1 MAEDI
6 RLSVGADTTQME
18 SQIAN
23 AARKATVV
31 IRPTIDSKGLEKISA
46 PLGRI
51 TGQAD
56 EFSKSMEA
64 ANARVLAFGASVGVL
79 NAVAKSFQNIVI
91 ASTQVEASLKEIQV
105 ATGETSGNLER
116 LGKGIFEVARSTG
129 LSFKQAS
136 EATLEFARQGGTLED
151 SLMKAKAALVLTR
164 TTGLDA
170 AEAVKGLTAAVLSF
184 NQVGLDYETV
194 VNKLA
199 AVDTKFAVSSRD
211 LIEGISRS
219 ASVAQE
225 AGVSFDELTA
235 LITTLQE
242 KTARGGAVIGNALKT
257 IFQRVQTTENLDYIR
272 NLGIA
277 VNDVSGDILPATTII
292 KKLADEFQNLDSA
305 TRKGLLIKIG
315 GGFQIDKLAALLNDI
330 SNANGTFNRSL
341 EQSSNAGNQ
350 GFKKLDELNK
360 TVQASFDRLT
370 TSGTQFAAT
379 IGKVAFSDD
388 FRSILNKTSSF
399 LESLNESISGGE
411 EGGATI
417 GKSIVKGIG
426 SVITGPGALLIA
438 GLGIKL
444 FGDLAKFGVDS
455 LKNQLGVTN
464 VKKEQQDIEKSILGL
479 LLQNNAVQTK
489 ILSLEGNKAAQA
501 EYLLSLYSKQ
511 AATLEK
517 MSKLSKEVGPAVY
530 EGGIRLTTE
539 GTKNVKTKTA
549 AGGYMSKDAAR
560 KMEMREA
567 PAGASIKEISNF
579 NFGPK
584 EGRGTMIVNSMESVY
599 KTPMGDFVVPSYSK
613 TRTGKPTL
621 FSASGYVPN
630 FADVQKSLDIDANA
644 YSFAGLTIGGTGL
657 KTVRGK
663 QLNPQLLSEVKDPAL
678 LEALSKYSKLNF
690 KNVSV
695 GNIYRRRDQN
705 LDSLQASEEDIKNH
719 FLKKANDALS
729 PQIGTFIKDELSSL
743 GIKPTATMQLMMK
756 NGRKFDFV
764 NDSMAG
770 TFFET
775 MLKMAN
781 MSAEDDNFG
790 QFFNDSNSRFDIYGL
805 KPDIAEQYGLPKKF
819 WEYVEIKS
827 SEKALNDELGTKF
840 IQQLSQS
847 GGESLKAK
855 LLNQA
860 KSQVQ
865 EKAKTASKG
874 YVPNFAI
881 RGLASNIEVLAG
893 RVFEGLLRDD
903 LYLDLTENNISPDI
917 DRGYYKT
924 AEAKMSVAA
933 ALKDANFG
941 EGKGKGNAVIVP
953 KDSSTENDELLKK
966 KKGSKIRRPQSD
978 KFLRG
983 NIFGIARKI
992 LERESK
998 NKKTDYSK
1006 IKMAASGYVPNFA
1019 ITELKNAPVMTIGD
1033 RVKGA
1038 TIEQLKSRLGGDESY
1053 TTDLAGTKINQS
1065 LDIEK
1070 IKNDV
1075 AASILGPNY
1084 HLLGNDGN
1092 LDKAY
1097 YAKLMSAFTSY
1108 KTGKTNKTAFG
1119 QMPEVKSDENRAVT
1133 GEVSGFAREL
1143 KYEKLGQIFDIIAK
1157 NRNMQD
1163 VWAQIFQTKA
1173 GAGARSINSPDE
1185 QSKISKLV
1193 TQFRPV
1199 VIDELTKRLK
1209 TKVSAIMTTIG
1220 RDDAEFLALGKSV
1233 NIDEDGNLLLPDKLK
1248 VDQLQQERRFVMPL
1262 QTPENLKRVGK
1273 SKLDRIVLND
1283 PKKRPSEGED
1293 STFYKTKFN
1302 ASDVLS
1308 IIAKSEYPY
1317 PSYATKK
1324 EDGYGNIKTG
1334 FVTGWKGEYGIENK
1348 LNKLAE
1354 KNPFLARKIK
1364 SNFKYDKVKAKMV
1377 VANAAEFENL
1387 RTILETLRD
1396 FGVSDWDNINFEKSL
1411 QTYAPTKTA
1420 AEGFIPNFSDT
1431 KQLMGKGVGMLY
1443 EDPNFAE
1450 VGSGQSGKFLI
1461 PKSKDELGQKIFYK
1475 PGAEKIAQEYNVN
1488 QALKQFEKQNSSLF
1502 KQNAISFTDVGK
1514 LLTYPK
1520 TNDETKLAGFER
1532 EVVGGSGV
1540 DEFVTQA
1547 LSKKPQ
1553 EQMFAFGLSE
1563 AMAQKAAGNILKAYK
1578 QKYGPD
1584 SIRLYD
1590 IYAGNFKVNEVMQ
1603 KFLIQKT
1610 KELFK
1615 GGDPYAE
1622 VLKLNVEEFNRIAG
1636 SKGGLHT
1643 MYDTM
1648 GSTNVGKTAAVGY
1661 VPNFASG
1668 DVDGDGTVTRNDPF
1682 IKRLME
1688 NAKKFSPVAKELTNN
1703 IIGNLLNMPEGID
1716 LFEIIDQLKLVM
1728 KAQEPVDELNRI
1740 KREARLKRKNEKR
1753 EEFLKRYKGTPE
1765 GSASRGYIPNF
1776 SKEAILD
1783 AIGREQKESGLPLSA
1798 IKVVQDARVRGP
1810 QNPDGY
1816 AVINNR
1822 DEPDGRVPNFASGG
1836 LDPNVLNAIEESL
1849 DGLKN
1854 LKDSSLNLND
1864 AFKRIADNLG
1874 VSGEAVV
1881 QVFDKMTS
1889 SGSDVVQST
1898 QQVTESN
1905 KENTDQSNK
1914 DAQGKKG
1921 ANEKETKTTQ
1931 DALYNLV
1938 KFQTAL
1944 SFATGAMSSFGK
1956 SGEKI
1961 AEILNGAGQSL
1972 YLFSQAKDLGTSI
1985 AGEGGISGRFE
1996 AGKKAAQAAKES
2008 GGSLGSQAGAFLKGG
2023 GGMAAVGFITAGA
2036 GYAVAA
2042 YEGIKAVDSAMQ
2054 IWNGTVAKSE
2064 KFIEDLTTAS
2074 EKYNIQLTE
2083 QQKKTV
2089 SKISE
2094 GAAGGTDIASKLSM
2108 LYGKIVEN
2116 EDFKTFGNL
2125 KELVNSTNLTAD
2137 AQKALLEKLGNVIA
2151 PQATQQLTTEGNQN
2165 PTNTEIQSKSIEMLV
2180 ERLTELQKQATYE
2193 IKTPEIKQA
2202 AVEAKGRLSDKY
2214 DRLAS
2219 IDQDIKNNKLDLISN
2234 VDLEKERKKLLEDI
2248 KREEDFINQNTKEKV
2263 TLKLNEVEY
2272 AKLITEYIKQQVA
2285 PAQQAAYAESVRQ
2298 EAMLVSA
2305 NFLKE
2310 ELDIQTKLKQLELN
2324 RITPRENML
2333 SIEKDLLSTTE
2344 ARRSSIDLEL
2354 KQLEEQ
2360 RRLQSEIK
2368 AITTTKGR
2376 ETLDKYLGMTGSSL
2390 TEPRRAEL
2398 KGGFQKIIDANS
2410 LKESNQAIKEF
2421 NDLLIP
2427 IRKNSEEQ
2435 TREIEKQLSLTQ
2447 SQIAAAEEYGN
2458 FNGKTAEELKNQLS
2472 TEKEKLQTIGASNIV
2487 LETMLNIMGQQ
2498 IDYAK
2503 KATQEKLRQNA
2514 IDSLN
2519 QAVTK
2524 QQNFYINN
2532 QRDVLK
2538 AQLALKDQA
2547 LQKER
2552 ERLGYLREIEDA
2564 EITIS
2569 RIGKDTPKDKFQQQL
2584 QDVDLQASR
2593 RKKDLRDSNQEI
2605 INANRSKIVDRLLDR
2620 PETFSL
2626 AKEAMNAKTD
2636 DELAS
2641 VLEKALNI
2649 DEQGFKS
2656 TVVSAAE
2663 EFKKIIIGTAE
2674 EKTGKTAPV
2683 ENPISTAKKKAE
2695 TAGSK
2700 RYYSSPSPA
2709 QNASESFEAQSRAF
2723 IQESDKINQEIDEKR
2738 QELYTATKEGKSDLM
2753 FELEEEIYNLENAL
2767 DDIAEKFDSLAFPPA
2782 LENSKRPTGKE
2793 LLPLYTAPTKDLA
2806 KGDEAIDKNADAQK
2820 RTLIFAE
2827 RSRTEFGLGMKESLR
2842 GLNTDIE
2849 QFGNTLGKQIPM
2861 DFRNGLV
2868 DAMKALSDP
2877 NATTSLKERL
2887 MGVAGAFLN
2896 KINEAFMMQ
2905 TANQITRGI
2914 FGNGTGA
2921 GITEGGGLL
2930 RMASGGKIEGGSG
2943 VKDDVPAMLMGGE
2956 YVIRK
2961 DVVNKYGKGFF
2972 EKLNSGK
2979 LKGFASGGTVTPYG
2993 MQETDLNDLIRN
3005 PNKYTAYGENRMAGL
3020 SFDQSGKVTGID
3032 NYQGKEEDKQD
3043 ALLKAQT
3050 NFYSQNQ
3057 QTGQNGF
3064 FAPGSYGQG
3073 AIIGQKNLLS
3083 FATQET
3089 IGTQYDKM
3097 SSSGSSASI
3106 DIAGGSGNLSLF
3118 ALRDQGNVRNAQY
3131 LESKNKA
3138 LDLYFQDYQTS
3149 KDKIRMD
3156 FENEKEYKRQME
3168 EWEKAKKE
3176 AKKQAQRA
3184 MVTQLATM
3192 AIMAGVSYAG
3202 SAMSKGV
3209 SATKQAAALQGRTA
3223 TVGEKF
3229 KGAFTGGSFGGESR
3243 GGLANIFNSSA
3254 TKDFSTIGAGA
3265 LGKQGGGLYSWNNK
3279 TNSYSMMNMDTY
3291 NAQFPLGA
3299 SYDKLGTP
3307 TALTSGTYFDSFY
3320 GRNRSVYNGKTAPMA
3335 IPMAMP
3341 VARRAAGGYV
3351 AGNGMG
3357 DNVPAML
3364 NGGEFVVSK
3373 EAAQKTGYGALQ
3385 KLNSTGATGGDSGE
3399 MTSRIEAKLEELVE
3413 KIAGVGTI
3421 NISVNSDGKGGE
3433 KESQSDS
3440 KQDQQNKELARRI
3453 KEVVLSVLR
3462 DEKRLGGMLR

>member
-79 NAVAKSFQNIVI
+79 NAVAKSFQNIVT

-211 LIEGISRS
+211 LIEGITRS

-242 KTARGGAVIGNALKT
+242 KTSRGGAVIGNALKT

-292 KKLADEFQNLDSA
+292 KKLANEFQNLDSA

-330 SNANGTFNRSL
+330 SSANGTFNESL
-341 EQSSNAGNQ
+341 AQSANAGNQ

-360 TVQASFDRLT
+360 TVQASFDRLS

-379 IGKVAFSDD
+379 IGKIAFSDD

-426 SVITGPGALLIA
+426 SIITGPGALLLA

-479 LLQNNAVQTK
+479 LLQNTAVQTK
-489 ILSLEGNKAAQA
+489 IVSLEGNKAAQA
-501 EYLLSLYSKQ
+501 EYLLGLYSKQ
-511 AATLEK
+511 AATLER
-517 MSKLSKEVGPAVY
+517 MSKLSKEVGPSVY

-539 GTKNVKTKTA
+539 GTKNVKAKTA
-549 AGGYMSKDAAR
+549 SSGYMSKDAAK

-579 NFGPK
+579 NFGPT

-599 KTPMGDFVVPSYSK
+599 KTPIGDFVVPSYSK

-644 YSFAGLTIGGTGL
+644 YSFAGLTIGGTGS
-657 KTVRGK
+657 KGIRGK
-663 QLNPQLLSEVKDPAL
+663 QLTPQLLSETKDPAL
-678 LEALSKYSKLNF
+678 IEALSKYSKLNF

-705 LDSLQASEEDIKNH
+705 LDSLEASEEDIKNH
-719 FLKKANDALS
+719 FLKKANEALS

-743 GIKPTATMQLMMK
+743 GIKPTATMQLMMNRGK
-756 NGRKFDFV
+756 NFNLV

-781 MSAEDDNFG
+781 MSAEDENFG

-847 GGESLKAK
+847 GGEALKAK
-855 LLNQA
+855 LLNQSRSIS
-860 KSQVQ
+860 KEDVKGKVE

-874 YVPNFAI
+874 YVPNFSKTKISALKKGGKGGGNLGFYYDDGSEKFDDYLQSANVKIKREKNNKNAI
-881 RGLASNIEVLAG
+881 AYRDQADKLIKSARERGDYSYIQNTYGSYLSDKFEYNKILDRKIKGNSLGGLKSNLQGAIAEKEFKDKLTSYVKVEDFNAGIDFHSKDKKRLVEIKARKTALTQAEANSKVLAFLG
-893 RVFEGLLRDD
+893 
-903 LYLDLTENNISPDI
+903 S
-917 DRGYYKT
+917 
-924 AEAKMSVAA
+924 S
-933 ALKDANFG
+933 
-941 EGKGKGNAVIVP
+941 GKGK
-953 KDSSTENDELLKK
+953 KDNNINDNLDSLLED
-966 KKGSKIRRPQSD
+966 ID
-978 KFLRG
+978 FTVY
-983 NIFGIARKI
+983 
-992 LERESK
+992 ES
-998 NKKTDYSK
+998 NYNLNT
-1006 IKMAASGYVPNFA
+1006 AAEGYIPNFA
-1019 ITELKNAPVMTIGD
+1019 IRELKNAPVMTIGD

-1038 TIEQLKSRLGGDESY
+1038 TVEQLKSRLGGNESY
-1053 TTDLAGTKINQS
+1053 TTDLAGTKVNEN
-1065 LDIEK
+1065 LDINK
-1070 IKNDV
+1070 IKNDM

-1092 LDKAY
+1092 LDTQY
-1097 YAKLMSAFTSY
+1097 YRKLMSAFTSY

-1163 VWAQIFQTKA
+1163 VWTQIFQTKA
-1173 GAGARSINSPDE
+1173 SAGVRSINSPDE
-1185 QSKISKLV
+1185 QSNISKLV

-1233 NIDEDGNLLLPDKLK
+1233 DIDQYGNLLLPDKLK

-1317 PSYATKK
+1317 GSYEKTK
-1324 EDGYGNIKTG
+1324 EDQYGRTSTAFI
-1334 FVTGWKGEYGIENK
+1334 TGWKGEYGIENK

-1354 KNPFLARKIK
+1354 KNPFLAKKIK
-1364 SNFKYDKVKAKMV
+1364 SNFRYDKAKKKMA
-1377 VANAAEFENL
+1377 VANEAEFENL

-1420 AEGFIPNFSDT
+1420 A
-1431 KQLMGKGVGMLY
+1431 K
-1443 EDPNFAE
+1443 
-1450 VGSGQSGKFLI
+1450 
-1461 PKSKDELGQKIFYK
+1461 
-1475 PGAEKIAQEYNVN
+1475 
-1488 QALKQFEKQNSSLF
+1488 
-1502 KQNAISFTDVGK
+1502 
-1514 LLTYPK
+1514 
-1520 TNDETKLAGFER
+1520 
-1532 EVVGGSGV
+1532 
-1540 DEFVTQA
+1540 
-1547 LSKKPQ
+1547 
-1553 EQMFAFGLSE
+1553 
-1563 AMAQKAAGNILKAYK
+1563 
-1578 QKYGPD
+1578 
-1584 SIRLYD
+1584 
-1590 IYAGNFKVNEVMQ
+1590 
-1603 KFLIQKT
+1603 
-1610 KELFK
+1610 
-1615 GGDPYAE
+1615 
-1622 VLKLNVEEFNRIAG
+1622 
-1636 SKGGLHT
+1636 
-1643 MYDTM
+1643 
-1648 GSTNVGKTAAVGY
+1648 
-1661 VPNFASG
+1661 
-1668 DVDGDGTVTRNDPF
+1668 
-1682 IKRLME
+1682 
-1688 NAKKFSPVAKELTNN
+1688 
-1703 IIGNLLNMPEGID
+1703 
-1716 LFEIIDQLKLVM
+1716 
-1728 KAQEPVDELNRI
+1728 
-1740 KREARLKRKNEKR
+1740 
-1753 EEFLKRYKGTPE
+1753 
-1765 GSASRGYIPNF
+1765 GYIPNF
-1776 SKEAILD
+1776 SREAILD

-1822 DEPDGRVPNFASGG
+1822 DEPDGRVPNFAVPSGM
-1836 LDPNVLNAIEESL
+1836 DPEVFRALEDSIKNAMAST
-1849 DGLKN
+1849 GP
-1854 LKDSSLNLND
+1854 LKD
-1864 AFKRIADNLG
+1864 AFDNIVKNMSPLGVTLEQVNEIADQLYPAFEN
-1874 VSGEAVV
+1874 VAKAASESSGAINQNKEAVGK
-1881 QVFDKMTS
+1881 QTQEGKKS
-1889 SGSDVVQST
+1889 SEDANNAK
-1898 QQVTESN
+1898 N
-1905 KENTDQSNK
+1905 KEQ
-1914 DAQGKKG
+1914 
-1921 ANEKETKTTQ
+1921 KTTQ

-2054 IWNGTVAKSE
+2054 IWNGTIAKSE

-2083 QQKKTV
+2083 QQKRIV
-2089 SKISE
+2089 SRISE
-2094 GAAGGTDIASKLSM
+2094 KAAGGTDIGSQVSMGLSKFFNT
-2108 LYGKIVEN
+2108 E
-2116 EDFKTFGNL
+2116 EFKTFGDL
-2125 KELVNSTNLTAD
+2125 KGLVNETKLSAD
-2137 AQKALLEKLGNVIA
+2137 AQKTLLEKLGNVIA
-2151 PQATQQLTTEGNQN
+2151 PQATQELTTDGNPN
-2165 PTNTEIQSKSIEMLV
+2165 PTTGEIQLKTIKILTDKLREFESVSFESTTLTKQQSLANLDTKYSKASTAEEMIGLSSEYAQV
-2180 ERLTELQKQATYE
+2180 EKRYNEIAKIQKELNLLE
-2193 IKTPEIKQA
+2193 DL
-2202 AVEAKGRLSDKY
+2202 RNS
-2214 DRLAS
+2214 
-2219 IDQDIKNNKLDLISN
+2219 KLDLTNKAKEKLKNLS
-2234 VDLEKERKKLLEDI
+2234 EKEIDLQ
-2248 KREEDFINQNTKEKV
+2248 KRLQSLQGENV
-2263 TLKLNEVEY
+2263 EVIFDAVKY
-2272 AKLITEYIKQQVA
+2272 QKLITEYIKEQVA

-2695 TAGSK
+2695 TAGSE

-2753 FELEEEIYNLENAL
+2753 FQLEEEISNLENAL
-2767 DDIAEKFDSLAFPPA
+2767 DDITEKFDSLAFPPA

-2827 RSRTEFGLGMKESLR
+2827 RSRVEFGLGMKESLSA
-2842 GLNTDIE
+2842 LNTQVE
-2849 QFGNTLGKQIPM
+2849 EFGNTLGKQIPM
-2861 DFRNGLV
+2861 NFRDGLV

-2877 NATTSLKERL
+2877 NATTSLGERL
-2887 MGVAGAFLN
+2887 MGVATAFVN
-2896 KINEAFMMQ
+2896 KINDALM
-2905 TANQITRGI
+2905 TKAANQLTTGL
-2914 FGNGTGA
+2914 FGNGQAGTGLA
-2921 GITEGGGLL
+2921 GALGF
-2930 RMASGGKIEGGSG
+2930 ASGGEIEGGSG

-2979 LKGFASGGTVTPYG
+2979 LKGFAAGGPVMPYG
-2993 MQETDLNDLIRN
+2993 MQETDLNDLIKN

-3106 DIAGGSGNLSLF
+3106 DIAGGSENLSLF

-3364 NGGEFVVSK
+3364 NGGEFVISK
-3373 EAAQKTGYGALQ
+3373 QAAQKTGYGNLQ
-3385 KLNSTGATGGDSGE
+3385 KINSTGEVSGDTGE

-3440 KQDQQNKELARRI
+3440 NQDQQNKELARRI
-3453 KEVVLSVLR
+3453 KDVVLSVLR

>member
-23 AARKATVV
+23 AAKKAAVV

-79 NAVAKSFQNIVI
+79 NAVAKSFQNIVT

-341 EQSSNAGNQ
+341 EQSTNAGNE

-417 GKSIVKGIG
+417 GKAIVKGIG

-479 LLQNNAVQTK
+479 LLQNTAVQTK
-489 ILSLEGNKAAQA
+489 IVSLEGNKTAQA
-501 EYLLSLYSKQ
+501 EYLLGLYSKQ

-517 MSKLSKEVGPAVY
+517 MSKLSKEVGPSVY

-539 GTKNVKTKTA
+539 GTKNVKAKTA
-549 AGGYMSKDAAR
+549 AGGYMSKEVAK
-560 KMEMREA
+560 KMEMQEA

-579 NFGPK
+579 NFGPT

-663 QLNPQLLSEVKDPAL
+663 QLSPQLLSEVKDPAL
-678 LEALSKYSKLNF
+678 IEALSKYSKLNF

-705 LDSLQASEEDIKNH
+705 LDSLEASEEDIKNH
-719 FLKKANDALS
+719 FLKKANEALS

-743 GIKPTATMQLMMK
+743 GIKPTATMQLMMNRGK
-756 NGRKFDFV
+756 KFDFV

-781 MSAEDDNFG
+781 MSAEDENFG

-840 IQQLSQS
+840 IQQLSQP
-847 GGESLKAK
+847 GGEALKAK
-855 LLNQA
+855 LLNQSA
-860 KSQVQ
+860 SIPKQN
-865 EKAKTASKG
+865 AKTASKG
-874 YVPNFAI
+874 YIPNFSEGGFAYEKTAKALRLKDKEDKVDSNKKAVDIFKGEIKPIRQNKTIKEYTKQAQETVSSIVKKLGKTTGKEIDDTKLNTTLKEFEKKGIDPVKIKSVRTAVENLNPTDRRKNGGYLALINQVKGILGEIDASKKSETPLTKGNAFLDLISGDEVKTTKSQKGSEIFLKAVKDHLTKMPETLYNGSEDIVPLGTRNVYLPKDTPFTAAQGYIPNFAI
-881 RGLASNIEVLAG
+881 
-893 RVFEGLLRDD
+893 
-903 LYLDLTENNISPDI
+903 
-917 DRGYYKT
+917 K
-924 AEAKMSVAA
+924 
-933 ALKDANFG
+933 
-941 EGKGKGNAVIVP
+941 
-953 KDSSTENDELLKK
+953 
-966 KKGSKIRRPQSD
+966 
-978 KFLRG
+978 
-983 NIFGIARKI
+983 
-992 LERESK
+992 
-998 NKKTDYSK
+998 
-1006 IKMAASGYVPNFA
+1006 
-1019 ITELKNAPVMTIGD
+1019 ELKNAPVMTIGD

-1038 TIEQLKSRLGGDESY
+1038 TIEQLKNRLGGNESY
-1053 TTDLAGTKINQS
+1053 TTDLAGTKVNEN
-1065 LDIEK
+1065 LDINK
-1070 IKNDV
+1070 IKNDM

-1084 HLLGNDGN
+1084 HLLGNDGS

-1097 YAKLMSAFTSY
+1097 YAKLISAFTTY

-1119 QMPEVKSDENRAVT
+1119 QMPEIKSDENRAVT

-1163 VWAQIFQTKA
+1163 VWTQIFQTKA
-1173 GAGARSINSPDE
+1173 GAGVRSINSPDE

-1233 NIDEDGNLLLPDKLK
+1233 NIDEYGNLLLPDKLK
-1248 VDQLQQERRFVMPL
+1248 VDKLQQEKRFVMPL

-1273 SKLDRIVLND
+1273 SKLDRIILKD
-1283 PKKRPSEGED
+1283 PKKQTNENKSFGTFN
-1293 STFYKTKFN
+1293 STSLK
-1302 ASDVLS
+1302 ASNFLD
-1308 IIAKSEYPY
+1308 IISQSEYPY
-1317 PSYATKK
+1317 GSYQTTK
-1324 EDGYGNIKTG
+1324 EDKYTG
-1334 FVTGWKGEYGIENK
+1334 RSIVRNVAGWKGENGIEAK
-1348 LNKLAE
+1348 LNSLNQE
-1354 KNPFLARKIK
+1354 NPFLAKKIK
-1364 SNFKYDKVKAKMV
+1364 SIFAYDKNKKKMV
-1377 VANAAEFENL
+1377 ITNQAEAEKLKNVL
-1387 RTILETLRD
+1387 QIVKD
-1396 FGVSDWDNINFEKSL
+1396 FNISDWDNIDFEKSL
-1411 QTYAPTKTA
+1411 QTYAVAKTA
-1420 AEGFIPNFSDT
+1420 
-1431 KQLMGKGVGMLY
+1431 
-1443 EDPNFAE
+1443 
-1450 VGSGQSGKFLI
+1450 
-1461 PKSKDELGQKIFYK
+1461 
-1475 PGAEKIAQEYNVN
+1475 
-1488 QALKQFEKQNSSLF
+1488 
-1502 KQNAISFTDVGK
+1502 
-1514 LLTYPK
+1514 
-1520 TNDETKLAGFER
+1520 
-1532 EVVGGSGV
+1532 
-1540 DEFVTQA
+1540 
-1547 LSKKPQ
+1547 
-1553 EQMFAFGLSE
+1553 SE
-1563 AMAQKAAGNILKAYK
+1563 
-1578 QKYGPD
+1578 
-1584 SIRLYD
+1584 
-1590 IYAGNFKVNEVMQ
+1590 
-1603 KFLIQKT
+1603 
-1610 KELFK
+1610 
-1615 GGDPYAE
+1615 
-1622 VLKLNVEEFNRIAG
+1622 
-1636 SKGGLHT
+1636 
-1643 MYDTM
+1643 
-1648 GSTNVGKTAAVGY
+1648 
-1661 VPNFASG
+1661 
-1668 DVDGDGTVTRNDPF
+1668 
-1682 IKRLME
+1682 
-1688 NAKKFSPVAKELTNN
+1688 
-1703 IIGNLLNMPEGID
+1703 
-1716 LFEIIDQLKLVM
+1716 
-1728 KAQEPVDELNRI
+1728 
-1740 KREARLKRKNEKR
+1740 
-1753 EEFLKRYKGTPE
+1753 
-1765 GSASRGYIPNF
+1765 GYIPNF
-1776 SKEAILD
+1776 SREAILD
-1783 AIGREQKESGLPLSA
+1783 AIGREQSESGLPLSA

-1822 DEPDGRVPNFASGG
+1822 DEPDGKVPNFAAPSSG
-1836 LDPNVLNAIEESL
+1836 LDPAVLKAIEESL
-1849 DGLKN
+1849 NGLKN
-1854 LKDSSLNLND
+1854 LKDSSLNLDD

-1889 SGSDVVQST
+1889 SGSDVTSTNQTAAANSAQNTKQGNKEAQDRKTTNEKQNKTVQDSLYTLIKWQSAVSLASGVISSFGENGKVAAEVLTELSSIGLLFTQGKEVLEGFTKDRSSGAGKALRLGGAGREGAASLSSSLSIAGNFGRVANTAGVGVGGAIGGITAGLAGPAAAIYAAYKATDVLNTLYKKYGETADRTADALGRLNDIQKTYTLNLTEEQKAKSESFVRKVGTFEAATAFDRAFNFQNLNPLDKTKQTKNALQSLGLEGSVNTGILSGLSQMVQPQAEAEFATRRKNGEKVTTTEIVDRMVAEKINEIAKNTSFTDKGRTAAEAREFANKQALDLQQKKGGLSSDAYTKMNEKIQNEFAEELASIKIDFDKFFGNLQKSFQENAKKVGVDNLVKTFIAESFLIPAETLKAQINTFGELQKVILSYTSAEEDNLALKKELITINAQEKANIETQLRLKQEERQTNEQLGNAAFEFVKNMQNTAITKLGTSLPEDYASRRATAMESFAKNVYNPQTTDEQRLKFAQAEVEAIKST
-1898 QQVTESN
+1898 VKSKEQLTNEQKKYLSYLEQEVIQLDLSQKITRSQQAARQDTILKENQRLAIATKNSFIETTIRESLTARLSINQKLLDQDRQRLDIVRKISDIQYETKTLATPNQDPSIKERLDLERSLATSGPRQMEDYQIQRQSALLTDRLNALNIAFQRGANASDVQKITEAQDYQSLEQALQTVLDKEAQSINDRVIKAGDAFFIKAQEAGKAVGEEIFKILNRVSEEDIQDQINIAKGSTSKEDYFGRLPIVTPAAQVAASRLFGEKLPTDPRTESGLPASPATARN
-1905 KENTDQSNK
+1905 VLLGGTPVQNPKDLINAQTEQTIKQLIFAQEKRALDIKLQLTTAEIANAQKAIDLRKEERDWQQKLRDSAFEFYQTQLSPYQSEKAAAYRNIEEERTRGLQENTDRMQERSLQSRQAGVK
-1914 DAQGKKG
+1914 TLQSRG
-1921 ANEKETKTTQ
+1921 AS
-1931 DALYNLV
+1931 
-1938 KFQTAL
+1938 L
-1944 SFATGAMSSFGK
+1944 SEINSFLK
-1956 SGEKI
+1956 GEKTAPEI
-1961 AEILNGAGQSL
+1961 IKSIEDKNIDKMYGLEKDPFAEQVV
-1972 YLFSQAKDLGTSI
+1972 
-1985 AGEGGISGRFE
+1985 E
-1996 AGKKAAQAAKES
+1996 AAKEFKQII
-2008 GGSLGSQAGAFLKGG
+2008 LGAGASFVSGKKIASG
-2023 GGMAAVGFITAGA
+2023 
-2036 GYAVAA
+2036 
-2042 YEGIKAVDSAMQ
+2042 
-2054 IWNGTVAKSE
+2054 N
-2064 KFIEDLTTAS
+2064 IE
-2074 EKYNIQLTE
+2074 
-2083 QQKKTV
+2083 
-2089 SKISE
+2089 
-2094 GAAGGTDIASKLSM
+2094 AGGFNSKD
-2108 LYGKIVEN
+2108 Y
-2116 EDFKTFGNL
+2116 
-2125 KELVNSTNLTAD
+2125 
-2137 AQKALLEKLGNVIA
+2137 LGF
-2151 PQATQQLTTEGNQN
+2151 N
-2165 PTNTEIQSKSIEMLV
+2165 PKDES
-2180 ERLTELQKQATYE
+2180 
-2193 IKTPEIKQA
+2193 
-2202 AVEAKGRLSDKY
+2202 
-2214 DRLAS
+2214 
-2219 IDQDIKNNKLDLISN
+2219 
-2234 VDLEKERKKLLEDI
+2234 
-2248 KREEDFINQNTKEKV
+2248 
-2263 TLKLNEVEY
+2263 
-2272 AKLITEYIKQQVA
+2272 
-2285 PAQQAAYAESVRQ
+2285 QQAFPSPINGA
-2298 EAMLVSA
+2298 VS
-2305 NFLKE
+2305 NLR
-2310 ELDIQTKLKQLELN
+2310 N
-2324 RITPRENML
+2324 
-2333 SIEKDLLSTTE
+2333 
-2344 ARRSSIDLEL
+2344 
-2354 KQLEEQ
+2354 
-2360 RRLQSEIK
+2360 
-2368 AITTTKGR
+2368 
-2376 ETLDKYLGMTGSSL
+2376 
-2390 TEPRRAEL
+2390 
-2398 KGGFQKIIDANS
+2398 
-2410 LKESNQAIKEF
+2410 
-2421 NDLLIP
+2421 
-2427 IRKNSEEQ
+2427 
-2435 TREIEKQLSLTQ
+2435 
-2447 SQIAAAEEYGN
+2447 
-2458 FNGKTAEELKNQLS
+2458 EELKASVN
-2472 TEKEKLQTIGASNIV
+2472 KAKLQTFQERLSELSPEIERIKNKPVPLDAAPTPEEQAT
-2487 LETMLNIMGQQ
+2487 L
-2498 IDYAK
+2498 DYAENLQK
-2503 KATQEKLRQNA
+2503 S
-2514 IDSLN
+2514 IDELTSAL
-2519 QAVTK
+2519 K
-2524 QQNFYINN
+2524 E
-2532 QRDVLK
+2532 K
-2538 AQLALKDQA
+2538 AQQ
-2547 LQKER
+2547 E
-2552 ERLGYLREIEDA
+2552 
-2564 EITIS
+2564 
-2569 RIGKDTPKDKFQQQL
+2569 KDKFTEKN
-2584 QDVDLQASR
+2584 ASLLVNAEQPLPFIDR
-2593 RKKDLRDSNQEI
+2593 SGQVNQ
-2605 INANRSKIVDRLLDR
+2605 
-2620 PETFSL
+2620 
-2626 AKEAMNAKTD
+2626 
-2636 DELAS
+2636 LAS
-2641 VLEKALNI
+2641 NRTR
-2649 DEQGFKS
+2649 
-2656 TVVSAAE
+2656 TV
-2663 EFKKIIIGTAE
+2663 
-2674 EKTGKTAPV
+2674 
-2683 ENPISTAKKKAE
+2683 N
-2695 TAGSK
+2695 
-2700 RYYSSPSPA
+2700 
-2709 QNASESFEAQSRAF
+2709 
-2723 IQESDKINQEIDEKR
+2723 
-2738 QELYTATKEGKSDLM
+2738 
-2753 FELEEEIYNLENAL
+2753 
-2767 DDIAEKFDSLAFPPA
+2767 EKF
-2782 LENSKRPTGKE
+2782 
-2793 LLPLYTAPTKDLA
+2793 
-2806 KGDEAIDKNADAQK
+2806 AQ
-2820 RTLIFAE
+2820 E
-2827 RSRTEFGLGMKESLR
+2827 
-2842 GLNTDIE
+2842 E
-2849 QFGNTLGKQIPM
+2849 QFGKGFRSGLRDIDDEITKFQGKLGKQIPT

-2868 DAMKALSDP
+2868 DAMRVLSDP
-2877 NATTSLKERL
+2877 SSTASLGERL
-2887 MGVAGAFLN
+2887 MGVATAFVN
-2896 KINEAFMMQ
+2896 KINEALM
-2905 TANQITRGI
+2905 TKAANQFTTGL
-2914 FGNGTGA
+2914 FGNGQPGTGLA
-2921 GITEGGGLL
+2921 GALGF
-2930 RMASGGKIEGGSG
+2930 ASGGEIEGGSG

-2961 DVVNKYGKGFF
+2961 DVVNKYGKSFF

-2979 LKGFASGGTVTPYG
+2979 LKGFASGGPVMPYG

-3089 IGTQYDKM
+3089 VGTQYDKM

-3176 AKKQAQRA
+3176 AKKQAQKA
-3184 MVTQLATM
+3184 LITQLATT

-3209 SATKQAAALQGRTA
+3209 SATKQAAALQGKTA
-3223 TVGEKF
+3223 TFGEKF

-3291 NAQFPLGA
+3291 NTQFPLGA

-3320 GRNRSVYNGKTAPMA
+3320 GRNRSVYNGKTVPMA
-3335 IPMAMP
+3335 IPMAIP

>member
-1 MAEDI
+1 
-6 RLSVGADTTQME
+6 
-18 SQIAN
+18 
-23 AARKATVV
+23 
-31 IRPTIDSKGLEKISA
+31 
-46 PLGRI
+46 
-51 TGQAD
+51 
-56 EFSKSMEA
+56 
-64 ANARVLAFGASVGVL
+64 
-79 NAVAKSFQNIVI
+79 
-91 ASTQVEASLKEIQV
+91 
-105 ATGETSGNLER
+105 
-116 LGKGIFEVARSTG
+116 
-129 LSFKQAS
+129 
-136 EATLEFARQGGTLED
+136 
-151 SLMKAKAALVLTR
+151 MKAKAALVLTR

-479 LLQNNAVQTK
+479 LLQNTAVQTK
-489 ILSLEGNKAAQA
+489 IVSLEGNKTAQA
-501 EYLLSLYSKQ
+501 EYLLGLYSKQ
-511 AATLEK
+511 AATLER
-517 MSKLSKEVGPAVY
+517 MSKLSKEVGPSVY

-539 GTKNVKTKTA
+539 GTKNVKAKTA

-560 KMEMREA
+560 KMEMQEA

-579 NFGPK
+579 NFGPT

-644 YSFAGLTIGGTGL
+644 YSFAGLTIGGTGS
-657 KTVRGK
+657 KGIRGK
-663 QLNPQLLSEVKDPAL
+663 QLTPQLLSETKDPAL
-678 LEALSKYSKLNF
+678 IEALSKYSKLNF

-705 LDSLQASEEDIKNH
+705 LDSLEASEEDIKNH
-719 FLKKANDALS
+719 FLKKANEALS

-743 GIKPTATMQLMMK
+743 GIKPTATMQLMMNRGK
-756 NGRKFDFV
+756 NFNLV

-781 MSAEDDNFG
+781 MSAEDENFG

-840 IQQLSQS
+840 IQQLSQP
-847 GGESLKAK
+847 GGEVLKAK
-855 LLNQA
+855 LLNQSASISKEDA
-860 KSQVQ
+860 KGKVE
-865 EKAKTASKG
+865 EKAKTASEGYVPNFSKTKISALKKGGKGGGNLGFYYDDGSEKFDDYLQSANVKIKREKNKKNAITYRDQADKLIKSAREKGDYSYIQNTYGSYLSDKFEYNKILDRKIKGNSLGGLKSNLQGAIAEKEFKDKLTSYVKVEDFNAGIDFHSRDRKKLVEIKARKTALTQSEANSKVLAFLGSEGKGKKGNKKSDDLDSLLEDIDFTVYESNYNLNTAAEG

-881 RGLASNIEVLAG
+881 R
-893 RVFEGLLRDD
+893 
-903 LYLDLTENNISPDI
+903 
-917 DRGYYKT
+917 
-924 AEAKMSVAA
+924 
-933 ALKDANFG
+933 
-941 EGKGKGNAVIVP
+941 
-953 KDSSTENDELLKK
+953 
-966 KKGSKIRRPQSD
+966 
-978 KFLRG
+978 
-983 NIFGIARKI
+983 
-992 LERESK
+992 
-998 NKKTDYSK
+998 
-1006 IKMAASGYVPNFA
+1006 
-1019 ITELKNAPVMTIGD
+1019 ELKNAPVMTIGD

-1038 TIEQLKSRLGGDESY
+1038 TIEQLKNRLGGNESY
-1053 TTDLAGTKINQS
+1053 TTDLAGTKVNEN
-1065 LDIEK
+1065 LDINK
-1070 IKNDV
+1070 IKNDM

-1163 VWAQIFQTKA
+1163 VWTQIFQTKA
-1173 GAGARSINSPDE
+1173 SAGVRSINSPDE

-1233 NIDEDGNLLLPDKLK
+1233 DIDQYGNLLLPDKLK

-1273 SKLDRIVLND
+1273 SKLDRIILND

-1317 PSYATKK
+1317 GSYEKTK
-1324 EDGYGNIKTG
+1324 EDQYGRTSTAFI
-1334 FVTGWKGEYGIENK
+1334 TGWKGEYGIENK

-1354 KNPFLARKIK
+1354 KNPFLAKKIK
-1364 SNFKYDKVKAKMV
+1364 SNFAYNKAKKKMAV
-1377 VANAAEFENL
+1377 VNDAEFENL

-1420 AEGFIPNFSDT
+1420 A
-1431 KQLMGKGVGMLY
+1431 
-1443 EDPNFAE
+1443 
-1450 VGSGQSGKFLI
+1450 
-1461 PKSKDELGQKIFYK
+1461 
-1475 PGAEKIAQEYNVN
+1475 
-1488 QALKQFEKQNSSLF
+1488 
-1502 KQNAISFTDVGK
+1502 
-1514 LLTYPK
+1514 
-1520 TNDETKLAGFER
+1520 
-1532 EVVGGSGV
+1532 
-1540 DEFVTQA
+1540 
-1547 LSKKPQ
+1547 
-1553 EQMFAFGLSE
+1553 
-1563 AMAQKAAGNILKAYK
+1563 
-1578 QKYGPD
+1578 
-1584 SIRLYD
+1584 
-1590 IYAGNFKVNEVMQ
+1590 
-1603 KFLIQKT
+1603 
-1610 KELFK
+1610 
-1615 GGDPYAE
+1615 
-1622 VLKLNVEEFNRIAG
+1622 
-1636 SKGGLHT
+1636 
-1643 MYDTM
+1643 
-1648 GSTNVGKTAAVGY
+1648 VGY

-1688 NAKKFSPVAKELTNN
+1688 AAKKFSPVGKELANN

-1716 LFEIIDQLKLVM
+1716 LFEIIDQLKFVQ
-1728 KAQEPVDELNRI
+1728 KTQEPEVELNRI
-1740 KREARLKRKNEKR
+1740 KREARDKRKSEKR
-1753 EEFLKRYKGTPE
+1753 EEFLKRWKGTPE

-1783 AIGREQKESGLPLSA
+1783 AIGREQSESGLPLSA

-1836 LDPNVLNAIEESL
+1836 LNPDVVAAIEESL

-1854 LKDSSLNLND
+1854 LKDSSLNLDD

-2054 IWNGTVAKSE
+2054 IWNGTIAKSE

-2125 KELVNSTNLTAD
+2125 KELVNSTKLTTD
-2137 AQKALLEKLGNVIA
+2137 GQKALLEKLGNVIA

-2234 VDLEKERKKLLEDI
+2234 VDLEKERKKLLQDI

-2272 AKLITEYIKQQVA
+2272 AKLIAEYIKEQVA

-2368 AITTTKGR
+2368 NITTTRGR

-2410 LKESNQAIKEF
+2410 LEESNQAIKEF

-2435 TREIEKQLSLTQ
+2435 TKEIEKQLNTKKQILEKLISEGNASKEQ
-2447 SQIAAAEEYGN
+2447 IESQEKLVKAE
-2458 FNGKTAEELKNQLS
+2458 Q
-2472 TEKEKLQTIGASNIV
+2472 EKLQTIGASNIV
-2487 LETMLNIMGQQ
+2487 LETMLNIMGKQV
-2498 IDYAK
+2498 DYAK
-2503 KATQEKLRQNA
+2503 KASAEKARQNA
-2514 IDSLN
+2514 LDSLN
-2519 QAVTK
+2519 TSIKK
-2524 QQNFYINN
+2524 QQDFYFNTE
-2532 QRDVLK
+2532 RDILR
-2538 AQLALKDQA
+2538 ANLTLRDQA
-2547 LQKER
+2547 LQKEK

-2564 EITIS
+2564 EVGIA
-2569 RIGKDTPKDKFQQQL
+2569 RIGRDTPKDKFSQQL
-2584 QDVDLQASR
+2584 QDIQREADR
-2593 RKKDLRDSNQEI
+2593 RKEDLRTRNQEI
-2605 INANRSKIVDRLLDR
+2605 ANANKSKVVQRLSER
-2620 PETFSL
+2620 PETMPL
-2626 AKEAMNAKTD
+2626 AREAMNAKTQ
-2636 DELAS
+2636 DELLSA
-2641 VLEKALNI
+2641 LEKAYSI
-2649 DEQGFKS
+2649 DEKS
-2656 TVVSAAE
+2656 FESSIISAAK
-2663 EFKKIIIGTAE
+2663 EFKKIVIETAE
-2674 EKTGKTAPV
+2674 YINPSEKTG
-2683 ENPISTAKKKAE
+2683 E
-2695 TAGSK
+2695 
-2700 RYYSSPSPA
+2700 
-2709 QNASESFEAQSRAF
+2709 
-2723 IQESDKINQEIDEKR
+2723 
-2738 QELYTATKEGKSDLM
+2738 
-2753 FELEEEIYNLENAL
+2753 
-2767 DDIAEKFDSLAFPPA
+2767 
-2782 LENSKRPTGKE
+2782 
-2793 LLPLYTAPTKDLA
+2793 TAPTKNPIAIA
-2806 KGDEAIDKNADAQK
+2806 KKQAIDSNLYSGKNQKGYTKDFEDESFKLIDQTNKLQEKIDEKKNELETAISNQYDVAIVEGLKSEINTLEDDLQTIADKYDALSLKLDPFAPPPEKLDRKTIGAINNLEQPLDQRK
-2820 RTLIFAE
+2820 QEESIDKTKQFKTEAAIFAE
-2827 RSRTEFGLGMKESLR
+2827 RSRVEFGLGMKESLSA
-2842 GLNTDIE
+2842 LNTQVE
-2849 QFGNTLGKQIPM
+2849 EFGNTLGKQIPM
-2861 DFRNGLV
+2861 NFRDGLV

-2877 NATTSLKERL
+2877 NATTSLGERL
-2887 MGVAGAFLN
+2887 MGVATAFVN
-2896 KINEAFMMQ
+2896 KINDALM
-2905 TANQITRGI
+2905 TKAANQLTTGL
-2914 FGNGTGA
+2914 FGNGQPGTGVA
-2921 GITEGGGLL
+2921 GMLGF
-2930 RMASGGKIEGGSG
+2930 ASGGIIKGGSG
-2943 VKDDVPAMLMGGE
+2943 NKDDVPAMLMGGE
-2956 YVIRK
+2956 YVIK
-2961 DVVNKYGKGFF
+2961 KNAVNKYGKDFF
-2972 EKLNSGK
+2972 DKLNAGK
-2979 LKGFASGGTVTPYG
+2979 LKGFANGGLV
-2993 MQETDLNDLIRN
+2993 ETDLNDLIKN
-3005 PNKYTAYGENRMAGL
+3005 PTKYTPYGQTRMGGL
-3020 SFDQSGKVTGID
+3020 SFDENGKAIGID
-3032 NYQGKEEDKQD
+3032 NYTGTEEDKQN
-3043 ALLKAQT
+3043 AILRAQT
-3050 NFYSQNQ
+3050 DFYSRDQ
-3057 QTGQNGF
+3057 QTGEGGF
-3064 FAPGSYGQG
+3064 FMPGTYGRG
-3073 AIIGQKNLLS
+3073 AIVGQKNLLAY
-3083 FATQET
+3083 ATQQT
-3089 IGTQYDKM
+3089 AGTQYDKI
-3097 SSSGSSASI
+3097 SSSGSGASI
-3106 DIAGGSGNLSLF
+3106 DLAAGSGNLSLF

-3138 LDLYFQDYQTS
+3138 LDLYFQGYQAS
-3149 KDKIRMD
+3149 KDKIQMD
-3156 FENEKEYKRQME
+3156 FDNQKRYE
-3168 EWEKAKKE
+3168 EQLKAYEE
-3176 AKKQAQRA
+3176 AKKQAKKQARNA
-3184 MVTQLATM
+3184 LMSQL
-3192 AIMAGVSYAG
+3192 ISAGVSMAVSAVGNSMMAG
-3202 SAMSKGV
+3202 KTAAQQAFASGQPGAEKPGFFTGMWGGAKINGETFGGLGNALKFDSNAFKTANLLGV
-3209 SATKQAAALQGRTA
+3209 SATA
-3223 TVGEKF
+3223 TSPG
-3229 KGAFTGGSFGGESR
+3229 
-3243 GGLANIFNSSA
+3243 
-3254 TKDFSTIGAGA
+3254 GA
-3265 LGKQGGGLYSWNNK
+3265 LGWNAKNQSYEPLTMGQYNAIAPMGVSWSKGSVGTPYSW
-3279 TNSYSMMNMDTY
+3279 
-3291 NAQFPLGA
+3291 Q
-3299 SYDKLGTP
+3299 
-3307 TALTSGTYFDSFY
+3307 
-3320 GRNRSVYNGKTAPMA
+3320 
-3335 IPMAMP
+3335 
-3341 VARRAAGGYV
+3341 RRAAGGYV